1 MTLTAST
8 TTNATLAVYPWVD
21 PIFDSAGFPA
31 RSDYVEEFWLGILG
45 PTATWLLRRLAAG
58 FDHYPDGFELDLVET
73 AQALG
78 TTYRPGHESPFTRA
92 IERLSIFG
100 LAQPYANGLAVRTRV
115 PLLPDR
121 YLPRLPRYLRDAH
134 AGYAP

>member
-1 MTLTAST
+1 MALSAQT
-8 TTNATLAVYPWVD
+8 TTNATLAIYPWVD
-21 PIFDSAGFPA
+21 PIFDSSGFPA

-45 PTATWLLRRLAAG
+45 PTATWLLRRLASG
-58 FDHYPDGFELDLVET
+58 FDHYPEGFELDLVET

-100 LAQPYANGLAVRTRV
+100 LAQKYADGLAVRTHV
-115 PLLPDR
+115 PLVPDR
-121 YLPRLPRYLRDAH
+121 YLPRLPRHLRDAH
-134 AGYAP
+134 AGYEI

>member
-1 MTLTAST
+1 MTLTT
-8 TTNATLAVYPWVD
+8 QTKNGTIAVYPWSD

-45 PTATWLLRRLAAG
+45 PTATWLLRRLVAG
-58 FDHYPDGFELDLVET
+58 FDHYPDGYELDLVET

-78 TTYRPGHESPFTRA
+78 TTFRPGHESPFTRA
-92 IERLSIFG
+92 IERLTIFG
-100 LAQPYANGLAVRTRV
+100 LAQTYGHGLAVRTRV

-121 YLPRLPRYLRDAH
+121 YLSRLPRYLRDAH
-134 AGYAP
+134 VGHTA

>member
-1 MTLTAST
+1 MTLTAPT

-21 PIFDSAGFPA
+21 PIFDSTGFPA
-31 RSDYVEEFWLGILG
+31 RSDYVEQFWLGILG

-100 LAQPYANGLAVRTRV
+100 LAQTYANGLAVRTHV

-134 AGYAP
+134 AGYAV

>member
-8 TTNATLAVYPWVD
+8 TANATLAVYPWVD

-31 RSDYVEEFWLGILG
+31 RSDYVEQFWLGILG

-115 PLLPDR
+115 PLLPAR

-134 AGYAP
+134 TGYAP